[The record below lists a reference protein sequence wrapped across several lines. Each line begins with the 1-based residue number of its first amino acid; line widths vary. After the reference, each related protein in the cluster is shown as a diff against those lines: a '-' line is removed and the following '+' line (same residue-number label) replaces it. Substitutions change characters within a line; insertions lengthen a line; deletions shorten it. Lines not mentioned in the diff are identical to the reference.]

1 MARIGMVN
9 YINTAPIYEVWKEEV
24 HHPDWLVT
32 EAPPSTLNRMLA
44 ADELDLGFVSSYE
57 YAARPEKYQILAD
70 LSISATGPVGSVFL
84 FSTVEPDELDDK
96 LVLMTGQSDTSVS
109 LVRIIL
115 EEFLGVSPRYT
126 SGDVFGLRL
135 SENEPAAILAIGDE
149 ALRLKVENNY
159 PVQMDLAEFW
169 NTRTGLPFVFAV
181 CAVREDFLSS
191 SPETA
196 REIRQAFLE
205 CRRQGLEQLPEICD
219 RVARRIPMDCEAC
232 SLYLRA
238 MEYDLGPLKQ
248 QALEK
253 FFTLLI
259 DRGEVDKAAVPL
271 KIFA

>member
-9 YINTAPIYEVWKEEV
+9 YINTAPVYEVWKEQSYSPE
-24 HHPDWLVT
+24 WLIT

-84 FSTVEPDELDDK
+84 FSTVEPVELDDK
-96 LVLMTGQSDTSVS
+96 LVLMTGQSDTSVC

-115 EEFLGVSPRYT
+115 EEFFKVRPRYI
-126 SGDVFGLRL
+126 SGEVFGPRKPD
-135 SENEPAAILAIGDE
+135 SEPAAILAIGDE
-149 ALRLKVENNY
+149 ALRLKVENTY

-169 NTRTGLPFVFAV
+169 NRKTGLPFVFAV
-181 CAVREDFLSS
+181 CAVREKFLTSNA
-191 SPETA
+191 ETV
-196 REIRQAFLE
+196 REIRQAFLY
-205 CRRQGLEQLPEICD
+205 CRSRGLEQLPEICE

-238 MEYDLGPLKQ
+238 MEYDLGPAKQ
-248 QALEK
+248 KALEK

-259 DRGEVDKAAVPL
+259 RRGEADAAALPL
-271 KIFA
+271 KIFE